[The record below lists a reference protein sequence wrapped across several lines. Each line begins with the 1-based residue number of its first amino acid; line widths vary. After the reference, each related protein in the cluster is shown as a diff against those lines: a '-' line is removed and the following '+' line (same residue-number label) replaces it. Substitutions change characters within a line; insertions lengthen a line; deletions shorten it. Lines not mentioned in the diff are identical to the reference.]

1 MTAYLLDTNVV
12 SELIKATPSPTVAAW
27 LMGEPETWLSV
38 LTIGELRR
46 GAHLLRRRDE
56 TRAARLDEWITQLAA
71 SYGDRILPVDARV
84 THAWAALPATRTLPV
99 IDALIAATARVHGL
113 TVATRN
119 VSDFADTSVSVV
131 DPF

>member
-12 SELIKATPSPTVAAW
+12 SELIKATPSPVVTAW
-27 LMGEPETWLSV
+27 LTAEQDTWLSV
-38 LTIGELRR
+38 LTVGELRR

-56 TRAARLDEWITQLAA
+56 TRAARLDEWIAELAA
-71 SYGDRILPVDARV
+71 SYGDRILPVDAHV
-84 THAWAALPATRTLPV
+84 TDAWAALRATRTLPV
-99 IDALIAATARVHGL
+99 IDALIAATAHVHGL

-119 VSDFADTSVSVV
+119 VSDFADTGVTVI